1 MLRISTC
8 KETFMITPLSPCPQ
22 RVPRM
27 PAGLLWE
34 PVGGI
39 WVTLL
44 PVHSLSQEQ
53 LGFHLCY
60 MCVFYICR
68 IIGKT
73 SSTGFNNL
81 KIATEVEPSTHEAP
95 HSDSEYCRQRSV
107 LTDARGLPPG
117 RFSFGWS
124 LGQTGPTLFSF
135 LTWLLTDSRIFFL

>member
-1 MLRISTC
+1 
-8 KETFMITPLSPCPQ
+8 MITPLSPCPQ
-22 RVPRM
+22 SVPRV

-44 PVHSLSQEQ
+44 PMHSLSQEQ
-53 LGFHLCY
+53 LGFHPCY
-60 MCVFYICR
+60 MCGFYICR

-73 SSTGFNNL
+73 SSTGFKSL
-81 KIATEVEPSTHEAP
+81 KIANEIEPSTHEAP
-95 HSDSEYCRQRSV
+95 HSDPEYCPQRFI
-107 LTDARGLPPG
+107 LTYARDLSPG
-117 RFSFGWS
+117 GFSFGWS